1 MSIYKFI
8 HKSNGLSH
16 EDLWIIDCLLCNLRL
31 HHHAPCC
38 VLFPISQAEEYQV
51 KARAKELDTA
61 KKQAKAKRARTVSLL
76 EASGKLQVGSKI
88 VAMQGAFKALTNMDS
103 QDRKASFAGEGRF
116 TWDADGLTYDSLN
129 ALTRALHEKHG
140 QQLGTIQATQYWS
153 LESSQFSLAEEAN
166 QLSAAEK

>member
-1 MSIYKFI
+1 M
-8 HKSNGLSH
+8 
-16 EDLWIIDCLLCNLRL
+16 
-31 HHHAPCC
+31 
-38 VLFPISQAEEYQV
+38 
-51 KARAKELDTA
+51 
-61 KKQAKAKRARTVSLL
+61 SLL